1 MFFVSFLF
9 FLFSATIQAISAY
22 LDAFQKIADAATNSR
37 GNLYETKFFLLY
49 QVSSEFIGVYG
60 VFTAFNRS
68 LHAEWGPCGDSD
80 YVL

>member
-60 VFTAFNRS
+60 VFTEFNRS